1 MFEDAEIPDKKQISF
16 TTDDLILLIG
26 EKVVENKFQARILD
40 FQKKK
45 ITELELKIQSQE
57 KTISNLQV
65 QVKSLKTEL
74 SKLQTTKHEYTEL
87 ELKIQSQE
95 KTISNLQVQ
104 IKSLKTELS
113 KLQTTKHEYTISL
126 EDKLHGIVLERD
138 ELRKEAETL
147 RQKKGGINA

>member
-74 SKLQTTKHEYTEL
+74 SKLQTTKHEYT
-87 ELKIQSQE
+87 
-95 KTISNLQVQ
+95 
-104 IKSLKTELS
+104 
-113 KLQTTKHEYTISL
+113 ISL